1 MSKRNSIYYSYV
13 SFPHKK
19 KIPPFHLATLPAKLL
34 VRGVKEMPF
43 YLDVRESDMA
53 VKDSSNSSSWGAA
66 SRRQRTEQNVGVLCQ
81 K

>member
-19 KIPPFHLATLPAKLL
+19 KIPPFHLATLLAKLL
-34 VRGVKEMPF
+34 IRGVPF
-43 YLDVRESDMA
+43 YLDIRESDMA